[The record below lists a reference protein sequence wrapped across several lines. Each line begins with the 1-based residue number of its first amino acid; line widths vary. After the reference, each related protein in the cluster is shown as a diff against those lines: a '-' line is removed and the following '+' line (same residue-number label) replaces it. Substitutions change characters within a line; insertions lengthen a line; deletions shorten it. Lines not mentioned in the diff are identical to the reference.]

1 MVGKPPSSKPF
12 RGKLRAVKILP
23 FLLLLL
29 PALTPEV
36 GRGDGFP
43 PPPVAGGPE
52 LRPPAAR
59 VLEGPPHDLHASYG
73 NLGVEG
79 AVAILQ
85 VRIFQDDLE
94 EALRRFHGRE
104 SFRLEVTPEVDG
116 FFLSYLARKF
126 LLEVGGKAL
135 EGQIVGSGDDA
146 LDREPVWWYQ
156 VRYTAP
162 EPIRSARITNTLLFE
177 IFDDQSN
184 VLRVVRFPEET
195 RRAYYFAPGEETI
208 QIEF

>member
-1 MVGKPPSSKPF
+1 MGADPAVATGRRMELSSGSMVVE
-12 RGKLRAVKILP
+12 A
-23 FLLLLL
+23 
-29 PALTPEV
+29 
-36 GRGDGFP
+36 
-43 PPPVAGGPE
+43 
-52 LRPPAAR
+52 
-59 VLEGPPHDLHASYG
+59 PPHDLHATYG

-85 VRIFQDDLE
+85 VRIFQNDLE

-104 SFRLEVTPEVDG
+104 SFRLEVTPEVDAL
-116 FFLSYLARKF
+116 FLAYLTRKF
-126 LLEVGGKAL
+126 VLEVGGEAL
-135 EGQIVGSGDDA
+135 EGRIVGSGDDA

-162 EPIRSARITNTLLFE
+162 EPIRSARITNTILLE

-195 RRAYYFAPGEETI
+195 RRAYYFTSGEETI

>member
-1 MVGKPPSSKPF
+1 MV
-12 RGKLRAVKILP
+12 V
-23 FLLLLL
+23 
-29 PALTPEV
+29 
-36 GRGDGFP
+36 
-43 PPPVAGGPE
+43 
-52 LRPPAAR
+52 
-59 VLEGPPHDLHASYG
+59 EGPPHDLHVSYG

-85 VRIFQDDLE
+85 LRIFQDDLV
-94 EALRRFHGRE
+94 EALRRFHRRE

-116 FFLSYLARKF
+116 LFLSYLARKF
-126 LLEVGGKAL
+126 VLEVGGTAL

-162 EPIRSARITNTLLFE
+162 EPIRSARIINTLLFE

>member
-1 MVGKPPSSKPF
+1 MS
-12 RGKLRAVKILP
+12 LLAIL
-23 FLLLLL
+23 LALL
-29 PALTPEV
+29 PGLPLGGTPGTGLDPV
-36 GRGDGFP
+36 VDWGQGTG
-43 PPPVAGGPE
+43 PPPVAATAE
-52 LRPPAAR
+52 A
-59 VLEGPPHDLHASYG
+59 PPHDLHATYG

-85 VRIFQDDLE
+85 VRIFQNDLE
-94 EALRRFHGRE
+94 EALRQFHGRE
-104 SFRLEVTPEVDG
+104 SFRLEVTPEVDAL
-116 FFLSYLARKF
+116 FLAYLARRF
-126 LLEVGGKAL
+126 ILEVGGVPL
-135 EGQIVGSGDDA
+135 EGTIVGSGDDA

-156 VRYTAP
+156 VRYSAP
-162 EPIRSARITNTLLFE
+162 DPIRSARITNTILFE

>member
-1 MVGKPPSSKPF
+1 MVAEP
-12 RGKLRAVKILP
+12 
-23 FLLLLL
+23 
-29 PALTPEV
+29 
-36 GRGDGFP
+36 
-43 PPPVAGGPE
+43 
-52 LRPPAAR
+52 
-59 VLEGPPHDLHASYG
+59 PPHDLHASYG

-85 VRIFQDDLE
+85 VRIFQDDLV
-94 EALRRFHGRE
+94 EALRRFNGRE

-116 FFLSYLARKF
+116 LFLTYLARKF
-126 LLEVGGKAL
+126 VLEVGGKAL

-156 VRYTAP
+156 VRYAAP